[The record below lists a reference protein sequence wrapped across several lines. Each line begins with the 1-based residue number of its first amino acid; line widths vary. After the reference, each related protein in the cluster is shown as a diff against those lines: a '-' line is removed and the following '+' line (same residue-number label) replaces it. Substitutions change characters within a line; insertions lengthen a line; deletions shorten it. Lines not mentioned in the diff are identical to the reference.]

1 MSLLKTGVL
10 KTPFCQ
16 TKKLARNLLETFP
29 QGEMLVEA
37 YRRDQRVRQ
46 LRCYLEVGDI
56 YPAERE
62 AILCDF
68 GAVCMNAQLHGA
80 GIFNLEFVAREII
93 ARGVEGVFVEC
104 GTWRG
109 GSLGLWAR
117 TFMRN
122 GGDVA
127 RCPIFGF
134 PRERVTITKGWFQ
147 DTLPLK
153 TEAIG
158 KIAVLRLDG
167 DFSESTK
174 FCLEKL
180 YDQVVSGDTV
190 IIDDYGVF
198 PGCLRAVDEFI
209 AARSCRCGSST
220 SMSPCTF
227 SSSPE
232 GPRINSKLN

>member
-1 MSLLKTGVL
+1 VRLSATFTPDVTGVWRL
-10 KTPFCQ
+10 G
-16 TKKLARNLLETFP
+16 LET
-29 QGEMLVEA
+29 
-37 YRRDQRVRQ
+37 
-46 LRCYLEVGDI
+46 
-56 YPAERE
+56 
-62 AILCDF
+62 
-68 GAVCMNAQLHGA
+68 A
-80 GIFNLEFVAREII
+80 GR
-93 ARGVEGVFVEC
+93 
-104 GTWRG
+104 
-109 GSLGLWAR
+109 
-117 TFMRN
+117 
-122 GGDVA
+122 
-127 RCPIFGF
+127 
-134 PRERVTITKGWFQ
+134 
-147 DTLPLK
+147 
-153 TEAIG
+153 
-158 KIAVLRLDG
+158 AVLRLDG